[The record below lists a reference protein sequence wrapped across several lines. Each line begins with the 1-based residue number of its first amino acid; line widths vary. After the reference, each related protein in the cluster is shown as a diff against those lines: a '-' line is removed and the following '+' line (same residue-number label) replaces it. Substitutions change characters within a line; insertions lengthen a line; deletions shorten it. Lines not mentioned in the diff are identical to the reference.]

1 MQASARE
8 LAEVKEDAERRLQE
22 MRKQCSCMET
32 QLRESNEEKG
42 VLSEQVRVYYHLL
55 CSGMW
60 GFGADC
66 QAARQHNV
74 VLHCISCT
82 S

>member
-22 MRKQCSCMET
+22 MRKQCSCTEA

-60 GFGADC
+60 EFRSQLSGC
-66 QAARQHNV
+66 KAAQ
-74 VLHCISCT
+74 
-82 S
+82 